1 MVKRTEG
8 ENEETLAPPMRQIK
22 IRFSQRQRERVC
34 VEKKRKYWAKM
45 KRKHVYE
52 GRKKKK
58 KKKGGN
64 EEAWGKGWLVMKRQ
78 RRKIEIEVRER

>member
-1 MVKRTEG
+1 MK
-8 ENEETLAPPMRQIK
+8 EE
-22 IRFSQRQRERVC
+22 
-34 VEKKRKYWAKM
+34 
-45 KRKHVYE
+45 
-52 GRKKKK
+52 KKKK